1 MTTAAGVKR
10 TAEQVLGQDKIVS
23 SDSHI
28 MEPEDLW
35 LKNLTPSLAAKFPK
49 FPPRNAVGEKPGGYD
64 PKARLDEMA
73 VDGVSAEVLVR
84 DLWASS
90 VRPGRCRT
98 AGSLLSDRQRL
109 DDGVLQSRARPA
121 CSAFPMISMYNI
133 PNAIKELERCKKN
146 GMVGC
151 MIWQVPPDNLPF
163 TSDFY
168 NPFWEA
174 ASELD
179 MPVNLH
185 ILTGFNYSRF
195 DRKGLDTY
203 RMTVNQK
210 LTDAAN
216 TLFDFVFG
224 GPLARYPKLK
234 FVYVENEVGWIPFY
248 AHEWDKYF
256 VRHSPKAPLP
266 YMKKLPGEYIKDQ
279 VYATF
284 FSDPAGGR
292 MMDWFGEDNFMWSSD
307 YPHAASTWPHSRQ
320 VIADELGHL
329 PKNVIDKVV
338 RQNVLDLYHIKVD
351 GINN

>member
-1 MTTAAGVKR
+1 MSTAAAAKR
-10 TAEQVLGQDKIVS
+10 TAEQVLGKDKIVS

-28 MEPEDLW
+28 MEPPDLW
-35 LKNLTPSLAAKFPK
+35 EANLTPSLKPKFPK
-49 FPPRNAVGEKPGGYD
+49 FPPRNTAGEKPGGHD

-73 VDGVSAEVLVR
+73 VDGVSAEVLYATHGLR
-84 DLWASS
+84 LYALEDTELQETCFQIANDWMIDYCNTA
-90 VRPGRCRT
+90 PGRLF
-98 AGSLLSDRQRL
+98 GI
-109 DDGVLQSRARPA
+109 
-121 CSAFPMISMYNI
+121 PMISMYNI
-133 PNAIKELERCKKN
+133 PNAIKELERCKKA
-146 GMVGC
+146 GMIGC
-151 MIWQVPPDNLPF
+151 MIWQVPPEHLPF
-163 TSDFY
+163 TSDHY

-179 MPVNLH
+179 MPVNVH

-195 DRKGLDTY
+195 ERKGLDTY

-216 TLFDFVFG
+216 ILFDFVFG
-224 GPLARYPKLK
+224 GVLAKNPKLK
-234 FVYVENEVGWIPFY
+234 LVYVENEVGWIPFY
-248 AHEWDKYF
+248 CHEWDKYF

-266 YMKKLPGEYIKDQ
+266 YMKKLPSEYVREQ

-284 FSDPAGGR
+284 FSDPCGGR

-329 PKNVIDKVV
+329 PKPVIDKVV
-338 RQNVLDLYHIKVD
+338 RQNVIDLYDLKVD

>member
-1 MTTAAGVKR
+1 
-10 TAEQVLGQDKIVS
+10 
-23 SDSHI
+23 
-28 MEPEDLW
+28 
-35 LKNLTPSLAAKFPK
+35 
-49 FPPRNAVGEKPGGYD
+49 
-64 PKARLDEMA
+64 
-73 VDGVSAEVLVR
+73 
-84 DLWASS
+84 
-90 VRPGRCRT
+90 
-98 AGSLLSDRQRL
+98 
-109 DDGVLQSRARPA
+109 
-121 CSAFPMISMYNI
+121 MYNI

-151 MIWQVPPDNLPF
+151 MIWQVPPENLPF
-163 TSDFY
+163 TSDYY

-174 ASELD
+174 AAELD

-210 LTDAAN
+210 LADAAN
-216 TLFDFVFG
+216 TLFDIVFG
-224 GPLARYPKLK
+224 GTLARYPKLK
-234 FVYVENEVGWIPFY
+234 LVYVENEVGWIPFY

-266 YMKKLPGEYIKDQ
+266 YMKKLPGEYIKEQ

-338 RQNVLDLYHIKVD
+338 RTNVIDLYHLKID